1 MERKLSRRNLLKNV
15 TAAVVSGA
23 TVATAGEKSTHEH
36 MKMGA
41 MDQMD
46 ITKDSFPRIDPNR
59 KYSPPPPLMGKQMGR
74 VHTLSHPPL
83 GYEMEGNVKVFH
95 LIAQPVKVTITKGTK
110 DHHPSTRKFQPMP
123 TWPKEMIAWG
133 YNGVC
138 PGPTLE
144 ATEGDRVRIVF
155 KNELPEPSSI
165 HWHGME
171 LPFSQDGAAGYN
183 PYDPQLPVP
192 PGKTH
197 VYEFRLYQSGTLIY
211 HTGFNMMKQDGL
223 GLGGLFVIHPKN
235 PQYTIDK
242 DFAILLQTW
251 NFSPGNK
258 NPNITAMEASFAT
271 FNGKTAPDIEM
282 MKVKQGDLVRIR
294 IGNLSLMAHPIH
306 LHGYTFKIVG
316 TTGGP
321 IPESA
326 QWPEVTVNV
335 PPGSSRDIEFVAWNP
350 GTWRFHCHILHH
362 IMNAMTDMPMGIAS
376 AEGMFTHLQVTPT
389 DSNYNPKDPTAPWKP
404 PTREV
409 TE

>member
-1 MERKLSRRNLLKNV
+1 LLKNV

-23 TVATAGEKSTHEH
+23 TLATSGEKSTQEH
-36 MKMGA
+36 TKVGA
-41 MDQMD
+41 MEQVD
-46 ITKDSFPRIDPNR
+46 ITMDLSPRFEPNR

-74 VHTLSHPPL
+74 VNTLSHPPL
-83 GYEMEGNVKVFH
+83 GYKMEGNVKVFH
-95 LIAQPVKVTITKGTK
+95 LTAQPVKVTITKGTK

-235 PQYTIDK
+235 PQYIIDK

-282 MKVKQGDLVRIR
+282 MKVKQGELVRIR

-335 PPGSSRDIEFVAWNP
+335 PPGSSRDIELVAWNP

-389 DSNYNPKDPTAPWKP
+389 DSNYNPKDPNTPWKP
-404 PTREV
+404 PTPEV